1 MARTNAGSQDGN
13 PSSERS
19 DASPERVPLTHRV
32 NVEPSVLRGMTVTE
46 AKVIQTPSGSISIY
60 EGRKG

>member
-46 AKVIQTPSGSISIY
+46 AKDSARARMTT
-60 EGRKG
+60 